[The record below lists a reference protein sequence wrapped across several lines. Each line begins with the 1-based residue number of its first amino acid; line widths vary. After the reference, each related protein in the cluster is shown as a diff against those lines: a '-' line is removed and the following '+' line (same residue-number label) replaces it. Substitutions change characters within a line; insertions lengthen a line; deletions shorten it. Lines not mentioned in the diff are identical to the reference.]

1 MAEST
6 SQEGARADREAS
18 ETPEDRSP
26 AEDERPGN
34 EPAIAEHTFGEYTF
48 GMPNLPEIR
57 DIAAACARHHGAD
70 EEFVS
75 DFLIAVNEV
84 ATNAVTHGAAR
95 ARMRL
100 WKQGGHLYVSV
111 YDEGVWQPEQPPGR
125 TPPPPYATRGMGLW
139 VARLLSTH
147 ISFDTGADGTTVTM
161 GFKV

>member
-6 SQEGARADREAS
+6 SQEGARADREAN
-18 ETPEDRSP
+18 ETPDPPVRSP
-26 AEDERPGN
+26 DGDERPGH
-34 EPAIAEHTFGEYTF
+34 EPAIAEYTF

-84 ATNAVTHGAAR
+84 ATNAVTHGAER

-125 TPPPPYATRGMGLW
+125 TPPPPHATCGMGLW

-147 ISFDTGADGTTVTM
+147 ISFDTGDDGTTVTM